1 MCAVF
6 KKGMINSAFRYLLLQ
21 NTQSALYRKNQFK
34 YLQTSARGANQK
46 KIMRYLL
53 WFFVLLLFYLM

>member
-21 NTQSALYRKNQFK
+21 NTQSAL
-34 YLQTSARGANQK
+34 
-46 KIMRYLL
+46 
-53 WFFVLLLFYLM
+53 